1 MSILYNSSGSFGVIL
16 DAFTY
21 NVTGSLFLTL
31 LAMVIILLAFCL
43 MFKIPLE
50 YSVII
55 LMPLLITIMAYSS
68 DFKAVGGV
76 MIIYLAILVAKWW
89 IIK

>member
-1 MSILYNSSGSFGVIL
+1 MSFLYNSSGSFGIIL

-31 LAMVIILLAFCL
+31 LAMVIIILAFCL
-43 MFKIPLE
+43 MFKIPME
-50 YSVII
+50 YSAI
-55 LMPLLITIMAYSS
+55 LIMPLLITIMAYSS

-76 MIIYLAILVAKWW
+76 AIIYIAVLVARYW